1 MWHFEALTI
10 CSKCFPYLFSLLDS
24 NTRNNSASTKR
35 SFGGQKNSHPPSAR
49 AHTHAREN
57 LKFIGMGKEEEKKP
71 QHSTSLN
78 NQSQTGKAPEGE
90 KSTDS
95 SKTQESAMKKKK
107 KQKKTKGDPK
117 TGQEEESHTCCGC
130 RFPLLFA
137 LLQLALGISVTVL
150 GFLMAGISS
159 SLLVR
164 DTPYWAGII
173 VCVVSLVGFVMLCIL
188 YQPDEKTCVQFTVKL
203 MYFLLSALGL
213 VACVL
218 AVAFAAHHYLQMTK
232 FTCDT
237 ILESCQCK
245 LDTADPLGRTFVYQ
259 DAGDCGS
266 LTSMLN
272 LYLLLQM
279 VLNLIAALVCL
290 SACFVMWKHRYQVFY
305 VGVRFYPLTATEGQQ
320 QKV

>member
-1 MWHFEALTI
+1 MLRRVRAASPRAEPVPARWPFATSLETPSSLGYMWHFEALTI

-35 SFGGQKNSHPPSAR
+35 SFGGQKNLTPPHQR
-49 AHTHAREN
+49 AHTHTHTREN
-57 LKFIGMGKEEEKKP
+57 LKFIRMGKEEEKKL

-107 KQKKTKGDPK
+107 KKQKKTTKGDPK

-173 VCVVSLVGFVMLCIL
+173 VSIKSVS
-188 YQPDEKTCVQFTVKL
+188 P
-203 MYFLLSALGL
+203 
-213 VACVL
+213 
-218 AVAFAAHHYLQMTK
+218 
-232 FTCDT
+232 
-237 ILESCQCK
+237 
-245 LDTADPLGRTFVYQ
+245 
-259 DAGDCGS
+259 
-266 LTSMLN
+266 
-272 LYLLLQM
+272 
-279 VLNLIAALVCL
+279 
-290 SACFVMWKHRYQVFY
+290 
-305 VGVRFYPLTATEGQQ
+305 
-320 QKV
+320 

>member
-1 MWHFEALTI
+1 
-10 CSKCFPYLFSLLDS
+10 
-24 NTRNNSASTKR
+24 RR
-35 SFGGQKNSHPPSAR
+35 R
-49 AHTHAREN
+49 
-57 LKFIGMGKEEEKKP
+57 KP
-71 QHSTSLN
+71 
-78 NQSQTGKAPEGE
+78 
-90 KSTDS
+90 
-95 SKTQESAMKKKK
+95 
-107 KQKKTKGDPK
+107 

-137 LLQLALGISVTVL
+137 LLQLVFGVSVTVL

-173 VCVVSLVGFVMLCIL
+173 VSIKLTNCMHNTIR
-188 YQPDEKTCVQFTVKL
+188 L
-203 MYFLLSALGL
+203 MYFLLSAVGL
-213 VACVL
+213 VVCVL
-218 AVAFAAHHYLQMTK
+218 AVAFSTHHYLQITR

-245 LDTADPLGRTFVYQ
+245 LDTTDPLSRTFVYQ
-259 DAGDCGS
+259 DADCS
-266 LTSMLN
+266 SVTSMLN

-279 VLNLIAALVCL
+279 VLNLIGALVCL

-305 VGVRFYPLTATEGQQ
+305 VGVRFYPLTASEGQQ

>member
-1 MWHFEALTI
+1 
-10 CSKCFPYLFSLLDS
+10 
-24 NTRNNSASTKR
+24 
-35 SFGGQKNSHPPSAR
+35 
-49 AHTHAREN
+49 
-57 LKFIGMGKEEEKKP
+57 MGKEEEKKP
-71 QHSTSLN
+71 QHSTSLS
-78 NQSQTGKAPEGE
+78 NQSQTGKTPEGE

-95 SKTQESAMKKKK
+95 SKTQKPAMKK

-117 TGQEEESHTCCGC
+117 TVQEEESHTCCGC

-137 LLQLALGISVTVL
+137 LLQLALGTSITVL
-150 GFLMAGISS
+150 GFLMADISS

-173 VCVVSLVGFVMLCIL
+173 VCVASLVGFVMLCIS

-203 MYFLLSALGL
+203 MYFLLSAMGL

-245 LDTADPLGRTFVYQ
+245 LDTADPLSRTFVYQ
-259 DAGDCGS
+259 DAADCDS
-266 LTSMLN
+266 LIHMLN

-279 VLNLIAALVCL
+279 VLNLITALVCL

-305 VGVRFYPLTATEGQQ
+305 VGIRFYPLTAAEGQQ

>member
-1 MWHFEALTI
+1 
-10 CSKCFPYLFSLLDS
+10 
-24 NTRNNSASTKR
+24 
-35 SFGGQKNSHPPSAR
+35 
-49 AHTHAREN
+49 
-57 LKFIGMGKEEEKKP
+57 MGKEEKKAR
-71 QHSTSLN
+71 HNASLD
-78 NQSQTGKAPEGE
+78 NQSQAPEGE

-95 SKTQESAMKKKK
+95 SKTQEPAMKKKK
-107 KQKKTKGDPK
+107 KSKGDPK
-117 TGQEEESHTCCGC
+117 AGQEEESHTCCGC

-137 LLQLALGISVTVL
+137 LLQLVFGVSVTVL
-150 GFLMAGISS
+150 GFIMAGISS

-173 VCVVSLVGFVMLCIL
+173 VCMVSLVGFVMLCIS

-213 VACVL
+213 VVCVL
-218 AVAFAAHHYLQMTK
+218 AVAFAAHHYLQITR
-232 FTCDT
+232 FTCDA

-245 LDTADPLGRTFVYQ
+245 LDKADPLSRTFIYQ
-259 DAGDCGS
+259 DAADCS
-266 LTSMLN
+266 SVTSMLN

-279 VLNLIAALVCL
+279 ILNLIAALVCL

-320 QKV
+320 EKV

>member
-1 MWHFEALTI
+1 
-10 CSKCFPYLFSLLDS
+10 
-24 NTRNNSASTKR
+24 
-35 SFGGQKNSHPPSAR
+35 
-49 AHTHAREN
+49 
-57 LKFIGMGKEEEKKP
+57 MGKEEEKKP